1 MSNNI
6 NDAGKRM
13 LEKNPVTAQNQANGA
28 RRSKLVK
35 KKKRPVIK
43 NQMESVSSGRERERG
58 GLAGDKGPLS
68 LITGTAEAVR
78 EDESSM

>member
-1 MSNNI
+1 
-6 NDAGKRM
+6 M
-13 LEKNPVTAQNQANGA
+13 LKKTPVTAQNQANGA

-35 KKKRPVIK
+35 KKKKRPVIK
-43 NQMESVSSGRERERG
+43 NQTESVSSGRERERG